1 MCPVTFSSVWTPQDR
16 FFFFKAEQP
25 LNPAPSGPGPFL
37 FPVPTPIIFL
47 HGFYKALTAAAVLC
61 LKAEPRCSS
70 WGIFYWIKASEELL
84 FALGFLE
91 KKAKH
96 GSFQCQGSFVIQL
109 FGRQRPTLQLLFLKV
124 WKAFFCKEGVR
135 VWGLKIQEQP
145 KYKARG
151 SGDQFLWDVGHRR
164 MHLETML
171 YLKLKIKG
179 KKQFN
184 KWCKGNHSP
193 SPTST
198 SMPGHSLSKTPLWK
212 DSTLRFYCWGR
223 CDKVWKWCG
232 KCHWSDQICCPS
244 WLQSMHGTKF
254 WRRKTNS
261 ARFRCYITQQKC
273 IWSIW
278 CDFSYPVCLL
288 VKLRRG
294 KKLLCIKN
302 LHLTITLF

>member
-1 MCPVTFSSVWTPQDR
+1 MPGQFCH
-16 FFFFKAEQP
+16 
-25 LNPAPSGPGPFL
+25 PAFWEAASHP
-37 FPVPTPIIFL
+37 
-47 HGFYKALTAAAVLC
+47 AAAIPEGLEG
-61 LKAEPRCSS
+61 LLLQGRGEGLRAEN
-70 WGIFYWIKASEELL
+70 
-84 FALGFLE
+84 
-91 KKAKH
+91 
-96 GSFQCQGSFVIQL
+96 
-109 FGRQRPTLQLLFLKV
+109 QLL
-124 WKAFFCKEGVR
+124 WNA
-135 VWGLKIQEQP
+135 
-145 KYKARG
+145 
-151 SGDQFLWDVGHRR
+151 GHRR

-184 KWCKGNHSP
+184 KWCKGNRSP

-244 WLQSMHGTKF
+244 WLQSMHSTKF